1 MNAYA
6 QIRNPEERLERVR
19 DYNMLA
25 AGIWDVT
32 VENSEVKRKRDEKK
46 SWE

>member
-19 DYNMLA
+19 GYNMLA
-25 AGIWDVT
+25 VGIGDVT